1 MTNEDT
7 GSRLRPWDVT
17 ASRITYRDRWLTL
30 RSDTCVAADG
40 TSIDP
45 YHVLEFPD
53 WVNVVALTRD
63 AQRLLLV
70 REYRHGYGRVI
81 TGLVSGTVERT
92 DGPDT
97 AARAEAAARRELEEE
112 TGYRGGTFLPVL
124 DAYANPA
131 NQTNRVTSFLAVDV
145 EPGGRLATDP
155 TETLEL
161 VVTDLPAVMAALRD
175 GGMTMQVS
183 HAAGLWAA
191 VGRILADGERLAEL
205 APLRARLLAA
215 LGTTAAAVATV

>member
-1 MTNEDT
+1 MTREDT
-7 GSRLRPWDVT
+7 DSRLRPWVVT

-30 RSDTCVAADG
+30 RSDSCVAADG
-40 TSIDP
+40 TPIDP

-63 AQRLLLV
+63 TQRLLLV

-112 TGYRGGTFLPVL
+112 TGHRGGTFLPVL
-124 DAYANPA
+124 AAYANPA
-131 NQTNRVTSFLAVDV
+131 NQTNRVTSFLAIDV
-145 EPGGRLATDP
+145 EPGGTLAPDQ
-155 TETLEL
+155 TEALEL
-161 VVTDLPAVMAALRD
+161 VVADLPAVLVALRD
-175 GGMTMQVS
+175 GGMIMQVS
-183 HAAGLWAA
+183 HAAALWAA
-191 VGRILADGERLAEL
+191 VGRILAGGDGLAVL

-215 LGTTAAAVATV
+215 LCEGGPAVART